1 MTMTLTQVTTGGVD
15 ENINIDSNTLK
26 VDGTN
31 NRVGIGTASPQ
42 QRLQVGGFSGSNGIT
57 VGAGSGSYSFI
68 YLADGTGGT
77 EAYRGYLQYNH
88 ATDNLELGCAGATA
102 ITIDTAGRVG
112 INTTSPSSF
121 FAGADQL
128 VVSGGNGDGG
138 ITINSGTSSIGRFL
152 FADGTTGADQYR
164 GYLAYSH
171 SDNNLTVGT
180 NGSERLRIDE
190 AGRILLGTTI
200 KGDGNADDIT
210 IATSGHTG
218 ITIRSAVDYN
228 GAIYFGDGLTG
239 NDRYRGYIL
248 YDHSNNAFAIG
259 TDATER
265 LRIDGSGRLMLGSST
280 TRAGGLGIA
289 KGFSSSGVPA
299 AGTSTSSLLV
309 GNDDGGMYGLAMGAN
324 GSGNGYIQ
332 AQRSDGN
339 TTVYDLYLQPNGG
352 KVSIGTTAA
361 NAQLNVYGGAS
372 ATLYQNSN
380 TGNGSGDGFFVGNWG
395 GMSGSVWNYENDIIN
410 FGTNNAE
417 RVRIDNSGRLMVG
430 RTTATHKLSLAG
442 AANDKTAEIQ
452 LTASNVASGYIGPNS
467 DGLNIGTD
475 TAGIVFKTGVTG
487 GGSVGATGT
496 TRFSISSSG
505 VITTNTVQQ
514 HFDRGSSTGQ
524 SSFTRDFTI
533 GNTQSALVIAAFN
546 HYGLFSYGCTKMSF
560 AATGASFSTSDIHNQ
575 TSTPGGSWSISKPN
589 NTTLRITKNAGNYN
603 GSGHWFIHIIAS

>member
-1 MTMTLTQVTTGGVD
+1 MGLTQITTGGVD
-15 ENINIDSNTLK
+15 DNINIDSNTLK

-31 NRVGIGTASPQ
+31 NRVGIGTAAPSVP
-42 QRLQVGGFSGSNGIT
+42 LTVNSTPDHSDIAIFHAGGGTPNRGLKISTFSNTNSNAGVEFDAQT
-57 VGAGSGSYSFI
+57 STGAFKFS
-68 YLADGTGGT
+68 TGGT
-77 EAYRGYLQYNH
+77 ERLR
-88 ATDNLELGCAGATA
+88 
-102 ITIDTAGRVG
+102 IDSSGRVG
-112 INTTSPSSF
+112 IGTTDPISF

-128 VVSGGNGDGG
+128 VVSGGSGDGG

-339 TTVYDLYLQPNGG
+339 TTVYDLFIQPNGG
-352 KVSIGTTAA
+352 KVAIGTQVATAD
-361 NAQLNVYGGAS
+361 LNVYGSAS

-380 TGNGSGDGFFVGNWG
+380 TGTSSSDGFFVGNWG
-395 GMSGSVWNYENDIIN
+395 GQSGSVWNYENDLIN
-410 FGTNNAE
+410 FGTNNTE
-417 RVRIDNSGRLMVG
+417 RMRIDSGGTVLIG
-430 RTTATHKLSLAG
+430 KT
-442 AANDKTAEIQ
+442 AANAAGSGAEIRTAGSGQ
-452 LTASNVASGYIGPNS
+452 LILGKTFSGTVNGIYFNHNTAYVGGLNYSNTGTALVTSSDYRLKENIVAVPNAIERAKQLNPVRFNFIIEPGETVEGFIAHELGQVIPESCYGEKDAVNEDGSVKPQTIAQEKIIPLLTAALKEAIAKIETLETKVA
-467 DGLNIGTD
+467 
-475 TAGIVFKTGVTG
+475 
-487 GGSVGATGT
+487 
-496 TRFSISSSG
+496 
-505 VITTNTVQQ
+505 
-514 HFDRGSSTGQ
+514 
-524 SSFTRDFTI
+524 
-533 GNTQSALVIAAFN
+533 ALEAA
-546 HYGLFSYGCTKMSF
+546 
-560 AATGASFSTSDIHNQ
+560 A
-575 TSTPGGSWSISKPN
+575 
-589 NTTLRITKNAGNYN
+589 
-603 GSGHWFIHIIAS
+603 